1 VPLVSW
7 LPDLTDASGFALFAG
22 GVIVIGWALWTKR
35 LVVGW
40 IYQDKVDEAKRL
52 QIALDQQIAVNVALT
67 NGLRDEPPRRRADH
81 SAP

>member
-1 VPLVSW
+1 VPLISW
-7 LPDLTDASGFALFAG
+7 LPDLTNASGFALFAL

-52 QIALDQQIAVNVALT
+52 QVALDQQMAVNAALT
-67 NGLRDEPPRRRADH
+67 ASMRDESPHRRPDRA
-81 SAP
+81 AP